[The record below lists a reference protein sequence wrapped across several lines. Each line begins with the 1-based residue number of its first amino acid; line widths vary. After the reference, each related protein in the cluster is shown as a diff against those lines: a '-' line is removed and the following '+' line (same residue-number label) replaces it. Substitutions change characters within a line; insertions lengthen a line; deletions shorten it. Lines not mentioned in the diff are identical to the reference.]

1 MITYPPKDTLKII
14 YLFLAVLGLSCCVGF
29 SLVSAR
35 GGYCLVAGFSLR
47 WLLSLQSTVSR
58 LHGLSSC
65 GYQALEYRLN
75 SCSAQ
80 TQVLRSMWD
89 LPRSGIEPM
98 SPALAGGFFTFEP
111 PGKPPKAYLL
121 GQGKLTLYLWSRNY
135 NMTGTKEL
143 ITLVGLCNDFLY
155 RPVSPTP
162 ISSNTI

>member
-1 MITYPPKDTLKII
+1 MHSSPKKYTWMVNKHWRDVPTSLII
-14 YLFLAVLGLSCCVGF
+14 
-29 SLVSAR
+29 R
-35 GGYCLVAGFSLR
+35 EI
-47 WLLSLQSTVSR
+47 QIKTI
-58 LHGLSSC
+58 HGC

-121 GQGKLTLYLWSRNY
+121 GQGKLTLYLWSRNC
-135 NMTGTKEL
+135 NMSGTKEL
-143 ITLVGLCNDFLY
+143 VTLVGLCNDFLY

-162 ISSNTI
+162 ILSNTI